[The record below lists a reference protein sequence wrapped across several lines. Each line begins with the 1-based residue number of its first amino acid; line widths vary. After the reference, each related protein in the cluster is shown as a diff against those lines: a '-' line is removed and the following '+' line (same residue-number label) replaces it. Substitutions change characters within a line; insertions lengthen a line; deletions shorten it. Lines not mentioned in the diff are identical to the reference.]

1 VRIHKHDHRGARKV
15 SYDGALLSRDDRQL
29 TLRAEW
35 RFPTQV
41 LPYTTLTAGDVFI
54 ETFYLDRWHNVFEI
68 RDSAGALKGWYANVT
83 RPTLVADNDLIWED
97 LALDVWMSPDGTA
110 QVLDEDEFAEE
121 ARGMSASDR
130 ASAAGA
136 VVTAIADLRDRWRT
150 YAVECATAGL
160 GAHGWRLATAESCTG
175 GLLASVITDTPGV
188 SRVYLGGV
196 VAYDNAVKRDA
207 LGVLDSTLSTVG
219 AVSEAT
225 ARQMAR
231 GVCAAQGAEVGLST
245 TGIAGPDGGS
255 VEKPVGLVYI
265 GLHTPAGDCVERHV
279 WPYDRS
285 GNKHA
290 SVDQA
295 LRMLLA
301 ALHER

>member
-1 VRIHKHDHRGARKV
+1 MRIHKHDHRGARKV

-41 LPYTTLTAGDVFI
+41 LPYTTLTDGDVFT

-68 RDSAGALKGWYANVT
+68 RDRGGALKGWYANVT
-83 RPTLVADNDLIWED
+83 RPTRVNGEDLIWED
-97 LALDVWMSPDGTA
+97 LALDVWMSPDGA
-110 QVLDEDEFAEE
+110 FQILDEDEFAEE
-121 ARGMSASDR
+121 APGMSASDR
-130 ASAAGA
+130 ASATGA
-136 VVTAIADLRDRWRT
+136 VAAAITDLRDRWRAHALKHIVT
-150 YAVECATAGL
+150 GL
-160 GAHGWRLATAESCTG
+160 SARGWRLATAESCTG
-175 GLLASVITDTPGV
+175 GLLASVVTDTPGV

-207 LGVLDSTLSTVG
+207 LGVREETLRAVG
-219 AVSEAT
+219 AVSDAT
-225 ARQMAR
+225 AREMAR
-231 GVCAAQGAEVGLST
+231 GVCARQGAEVGLST

-255 VEKPVGLVYI
+255 IEKPVGLVYI
-265 GLHTPAGDCVERHV
+265 GLHTPAGDRVERHV
-279 WPYDRS
+279 WPFDRS

-295 LRMLLA
+295 LRMLLS
-301 ALHER
+301 ALQET